1 MTDDPLQFDMIKSID
16 GVPPAWVAAAEPFTL
31 VITQND
37 RGRFS
42 ASAMNS
48 QNLEAGRINLGF
60 DYATLGAAQ
69 DACRDFIRS
78 TRQ

>member
-1 MTDDPLQFDMIKSID
+1 MNDDPIQFDMIRSVD
-16 GVPPAWVAAAEPFTL
+16 DVPSAWVAAAEPYTF

-37 RGRFS
+37 RGLFS
-42 ASAMNS
+42 ASAMDS
-48 QNLEAGRINLGF
+48 LNLDAGRINLGF

-78 TRQ
+78 KRQ